1 MAFSFDP
8 LPGMGSNVRADTETG
23 IYYYD
28 RFGNLEL
35 LFRQPGICCVGPIP
49 LQARPV
55 PPVISSQTSDT
66 TTAEGEFILADVR
79 WSLLPMPADRPIRSL
94 RVYQVLPKETT
105 HMANRP
111 RIGIA
116 NAESARMLL
125 GSVPVEAG
133 RLGVLSRAGQ

>member
-1 MAFSFDP
+1 MIPAQEVP
-8 LPGMGSNVRADTETG
+8 ADE
-23 IYYYD
+23 
-28 RFGNLEL
+28 
-35 LFRQPGICCVGPIP
+35 Q
-49 LQARPV
+49 
-55 PPVISSQTSDT
+55 
-66 TTAEGEFILADVR
+66 EGEFILADVR
-79 WSLLPMPADRPIRSL
+79 WSLLPMPADRPIREL

-133 RLGVLSRAGQ
+133 RIGVLSRACR